1 MATTKKVILSPLE
14 SIAGMI
20 ARKKI
25 RLATIQNEVK
35 VVAAELDTLEFRE
48 YKMIKKA
55 KG

>member
-1 MATTKKVILSPLE
+1 MATTKKVLSPLE

-25 RLATIQNEVK
+25 RLATAEAEVK
-35 VVAAELDTLEFRE
+35 VVAAELDSLEFRE
-48 YKMIKKA
+48 YKMIKEA